1 LFFFWG
7 LNIGRFLTE
16 EKLEKQREAPPV
28 YKYFIVD
35 LFSVYVADRVF

>member
-1 LFFFWG
+1 MYFLG

-28 YKYFIVD
+28 YKHFYCWFIQRLRRWPGV
-35 LFSVYVADRVF
+35 L